1 MMMSNHRVL
10 ASHCAASVIISAVG
24 GCASSAP
31 TAKGKAWETMD
42 RATIDRAYNNSA
54 AVPESGAM
62 FKEWLV
68 RSEKLRA
75 DHPEYL
81 NLVYGPRPRDR
92 IDYFSA
98 GRGTP
103 VLVFIHGGFWQM
115 RSKDDFAFLA
125 ESFLSSGV
133 SVAMVGYPLG
143 PDATMDEIVADT
155 HEAIRFL
162 ARELPTLGGDP
173 QRVVVSGWSSGGH
186 LATMVVDEPS
196 LRGGVAISG
205 LFELEP
211 LLKSYVNDKL
221 HMDLAMAKR
230 NSPILLLPKTSKQLD
245 LFAGTAELPEMRRQ
259 TADYASARREAGL
272 PVRYAE
278 IPDANHYT
286 ILNSM
291 MDADGTIHQAI
302 LTMLGKP
309 VSQAMQAPPST
320 AMY

>member
-1 MMMSNHRVL
+1 MSARTS
-10 ASHCAASVIISAVG
+10 ATCCAAGLAVSVIG

-31 TAKGKAWETMD
+31 ATKGKAWETMD
-42 RATIDRAYNNSA
+42 RATLDRAYNNSA

-62 FKEWLV
+62 FKAWLV
-68 RSEKLRA
+68 RSEKVRA
-75 DHPEYL
+75 DHPEHL

-125 ESFLSSGV
+125 ESFLDSGV

-143 PDATMDEIVADT
+143 PDATMDEIVADA
-155 HEAIRFL
+155 HAAIRYL
-162 ARELPTLGGDP
+162 AAELPKLGGDP
-173 QRVVVSGWSSGGH
+173 QHVVVSGWSSGGH
-186 LATMVVDEPS
+186 LATMVLDEPL
-196 LRGGVAISG
+196 LRGGVSISG
-205 LFELEP
+205 IYELEP

-221 HMDLAMAKR
+221 HMDQAMAQR

-245 LFAGTAELPEMRRQ
+245 LFAGSAELPEMRRQ
-259 TADYASARREAGL
+259 TADYASARRAAGL
-272 PVRYAE
+272 PMQYTE

-286 ILNSM
+286 VLDSM
-291 MDADGTIHQAI
+291 MQRDGAIHRSIVA
-302 LTMLGKP
+302 LLSRP
-309 VSQAMQAPPST
+309 
-320 AMY
+320 

>member
-1 MMMSNHRVL
+1 MMFLIRRAFASCCVASFAVPMS
-10 ASHCAASVIISAVG
+10 

-31 TAKGKAWETMD
+31 AAKPRTWETLD
-42 RATIDRAYNNSA
+42 RAALDRAYNNSA

-62 FKEWLV
+62 FKEWIG
-68 RSEKLRA
+68 RSEKFRA
-75 DHPEYL
+75 QHPEHL
-81 NLVYGPRPRDR
+81 NLVYGPRPRNR

-98 GRGTP
+98 GANTP

-115 RSKDDFAFLA
+115 RSKEDFAFLA
-125 ESFLSSGV
+125 ESFVSKGV

-162 ARELPTLGGDP
+162 AKELPNLGGDP
-173 QRVVVSGWSSGGH
+173 QRMAVSGWSSGGH
-186 LATMVVDEPS
+186 LATLVLDEPS

-205 LFELEP
+205 LFDLEP

-245 LFAGTAELPEMRRQ
+245 LFAGSAELPEMRRQ
-259 TADYASARREAGL
+259 TADYANARREAGL
-272 PVRYAE
+272 PMRYAE
-278 IPDANHYT
+278 IPNANHYT

-291 MDADGTIHQAI
+291 MDADGAIHQAI
-302 LTMLGKP
+302 LTMLKKP
-309 VSQAMQAPPST
+309 DAVAR
-320 AMY
+320 

>member
-1 MMMSNHRVL
+1 MTLDRRAFATCCVATL
-10 ASHCAASVIISAVG
+10 AVHTFG
-24 GCASSAP
+24 GCATSAP
-31 TAKGKAWETMD
+31 AAKPRTWETLD
-42 RATIDRAYNNSA
+42 RAALDRAYNNSA

-62 FKEWLV
+62 FKEWIA

-75 DHPEYL
+75 QHPEHL

-98 GRGTP
+98 GQSTP

-162 ARELPTLGGDP
+162 ARELPNLGGDP

-245 LFAGTAELPEMRRQ
+245 LFAGSAELPEMRRQ

-309 VSQAMQAPPST
+309 VSQVMQAPPST